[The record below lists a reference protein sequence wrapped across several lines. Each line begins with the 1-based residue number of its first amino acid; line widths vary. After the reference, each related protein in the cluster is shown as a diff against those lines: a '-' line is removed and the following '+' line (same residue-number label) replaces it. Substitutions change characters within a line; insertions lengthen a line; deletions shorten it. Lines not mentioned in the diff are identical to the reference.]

1 MKPNLYYFF
10 VILSFISCNERAQS
24 VHEVIDYCNE
34 PTNGLRADYAIGEY
48 RFEVIYRPV
57 EIIVAQEI
65 KSLSLTGQQIDSV
78 RQLFDGIDYFLLRMQ
93 KKGTEVETSFARDP
107 IRFGE
112 VNTYLATKVGRDIK
126 LVHAGDTILAKAT
139 IHTRTFGSSQSTD
152 LLIAFESSLIS
163 KSGEFEVLFDDKIF
177 GTGLHMFDFEI
188 NNIKSIPSLDLTKL
202 IL

>member
-1 MKPNLYYFF
+1 MKLKLHYFF
-10 VILSFISCNERAQS
+10 LILSFISCNKEAQS
-24 VHEVIDYCNE
+24 VQELIDYCNQ
-34 PTNGLRADYAIGEY
+34 PANGLRSNYVEDEY

-57 EIIVAQEI
+57 EIIVLQEV
-65 KSLSLTGQQIDSV
+65 KSLSLMGQQIDSV
-78 RQLFDGIDYFLLRMQ
+78 RQLFNGIDYFLLRMQ

-126 LVHAGDTILAKAT
+126 LVHAGDTILTKAT

-152 LLIAFESSLIS
+152 LLIAFESSLKS

-177 GTGLHMFDFEI
+177 GTGLHAFDFEI